1 MEFMTLPYQEP
12 LTVRQPGPRIIPEP
26 PRRGEP
32 GGDPCGICTAQA
44 SAAVWSDDLWSL
56 QYTIAAGTSQ
66 IQRNLIAER
75 ILGMPKSA

>member
-44 SAAVWSDDLWSL
+44 SAAAV
-56 QYTIAAGTSQ
+56 
-66 IQRNLIAER
+66 
-75 ILGMPKSA
+75 